1 VKVRRHADLAD
12 AELPVVDERRR
23 RGLDQGH
30 EVGVGGL
37 EVLHDGP
44 ELAALGIGERDDD
57 DVEGIAREAAR
68 SAEDPVDAKLGLAEH
83 EGLAGVGGDGLD
95 LDAEEEADSVDDA
108 ARGALLSLHLD
119 EDRGEAALAELV
131 EVEGERVA
139 EIGEDEVDEGLGRAG
154 REPWRMAR
162 SKGAS
167 TASSA
172 RSATPVATTS

>member
-1 VKVRRHADLAD
+1 
-12 AELPVVDERRR
+12 
-23 RGLDQGH
+23 
-30 EVGVGGL
+30 VGGL

-44 ELAALGIGERDDD
+44 DLAALGIGERDADD
-57 DVEGIAREAAR
+57 DVEGVAREAAR

-95 LDAEEEADSVDDA
+95 A
-108 ARGALLSLHLD
+108 ARGAPLSLHLD